1 LSSSPVIRTLFRSRP
16 ELARDL
22 HWYRAGSRSEKE
34 AAMRG
39 VITSRDVLLNLRT
52 IWVEFGLATLVCCLA
67 AMLRS
72 RPTTFLDVV
81 MKRHAAA

>member
-1 LSSSPVIRTLFRSRP
+1 
-16 ELARDL
+16 
-22 HWYRAGSRSEKE
+22 
-34 AAMRG
+34 MRG